1 MYGAIIGDIAGSTL
15 EFKRKKNYDFQIFLP
30 GSNITD
36 DTIMTIA
43 VARALMHWRASGGD
57 LHEAMRFH
65 MRDLGRKYP
74 YPLGAYG
81 GNFASWLRS
90 NSPIPYYSCG
100 NGSAMR
106 VSPCGL
112 IAVDLEEALE
122 LAKISA
128 EVTHNH
134 PEGIKGAQATAA
146 AIYLAK
152 TGHTIEEIRTY
163 IHENFYPMDRTCDE
177 IRPTYKFEPTCQK
190 SVPESIIAF
199 LESTSYEDAIR
210 KVISLGGDA
219 DTMAAITGSIAWAYY
234 RFREGNKLTT
244 DMWTLMKFAKAFMPE
259 EFIHSV
265 EMFELLCKDTYVRKP
280 EGIVV
285 KEIVRESTQEPV
297 PEPAP
302 ELTLERFRSA
312 HEEFYDT
319 ALREIK
325 SGMKQSHWMWYIF
338 PQIQGLGHS
347 STAKYYAIKDKEEA
361 IAYWNDP
368 VLSSHLMEISQELL
382 KLNSPI
388 DWIMG
393 YPDNLK
399 LRSCMT
405 LFYLVSNENIFKDVL
420 DKFYAG
426 NMDEYTKQKIC

>member
-15 EFKRKKNYDFQIFLP
+15 EFKRKKDCEFQIFLP
-30 GSNITD
+30 GSDITD
-36 DTIMTIA
+36 DTIMTVA
-43 VARALMHWRASGGD
+43 VARALMQWKQENAD

-74 YPLGAYG
+74 NPLGAYG
-81 GNFASWLRS
+81 GNFAGWLRS

-106 VSPCGL
+106 ASPCGL
-112 IAVDLEEALE
+112 MAASLEETLE

-146 AIYLAK
+146 AVYLAK
-152 TGHTIEEIRTY
+152 TGHTMDEIRAY

-177 IRPTYKFEPTCQK
+177 IRPTYRFEPTCQK

-199 LESTSYEDAIR
+199 LESVSYEDAIR

-219 DTMAAITGSIAWAYY
+219 DTMGAITGGIAWAYY
-234 RFREGNKLTT
+234 RCQEGNKLAT
-244 DMWTLMKFAKAFMPE
+244 DMWTLMKFAKAFMPD
-259 EFIHSV
+259 EFVHTV
-265 EMFELLCKDTYVRKP
+265 EMFELMCKDTYVAGTVDKETP
-280 EGIVV
+280 KTSKTGSAPTSV
-285 KEIVRESTQEPV
+285 KEDG
-297 PEPAP
+297 
-302 ELTLERFRSA
+302 LERFRSA
-312 HEEFYDT
+312 HEKSYKT

-325 SGMKQSHWMWYIF
+325 SGVKQSHWMWYIF
-338 PQIQGLGHS
+338 PQLKGLGYS
-347 STAKYYAIKDKEEA
+347 KTARYYEIKDREEA
-361 IAYWNDP
+361 VAYWNDP
-368 VLSSHLMEISQELL
+368 VLSVHLLEICRELL
-382 KLNSPI
+382 KLNSSI

-399 LRSCMT
+399 LKSCMT
-405 LFYLVSNENIFKDVL
+405 LFYIVSNEILFKEVL
-420 DKFYAG
+420 DKFFAG
-426 NMDEYTKQKIC
+426 EMDEYTIQKLV

>member
-30 GSNITD
+30 GSDITD

-106 VSPCGL
+106 ASPCGL
-112 IAVDLEEALE
+112 IAASLEEALE

-146 AIYLAK
+146 AVYLAK
-152 TGHTIEEIRTY
+152 TRHTREEIRTY
-163 IHENFYPMDRTCDE
+163 IHENFYPLDRTCDE
-177 IRPTYKFEPTCQK
+177 IRPGYKFEPTCQK

-219 DTMAAITGSIAWAYY
+219 DTMGAITGSIAWTYY
-234 RFREGNKLTT
+234 CFGAEEGLSE
-244 DMWTLMKFAKAFMPE
+244 DMQELRRLARDFMPE
-259 EFIHSV
+259 DFIRTV
-265 EMFELLCKDTYVRKP
+265 EDFDSLCADTF
-280 EGIVV
+280 
-285 KEIVRESTQEPV
+285 
-297 PEPAP
+297 PA
-302 ELTLERFRSA
+302 RA
-312 HEEFYDT
+312 
-319 ALREIK
+319 
-325 SGMKQSHWMWYIF
+325 
-338 PQIQGLGHS
+338 
-347 STAKYYAIKDKEEA
+347 
-361 IAYWNDP
+361 
-368 VLSSHLMEISQELL
+368 
-382 KLNSPI
+382 
-388 DWIMG
+388 
-393 YPDNLK
+393 
-399 LRSCMT
+399 
-405 LFYLVSNENIFKDVL
+405 
-420 DKFYAG
+420 
-426 NMDEYTKQKIC
+426 

>member
-15 EFKRKKNYDFQIFLP
+15 EFKRRKNYDFQIFLP
-30 GSNITD
+30 GSDITD

-43 VARALMHWRASGGD
+43 VARALMQWKQEGGD

-74 YPLGAYG
+74 YPLGSYG
-81 GNFASWLRS
+81 SNFASWLRS

-106 VSPCGL
+106 ASPCGL
-112 IAVDLEEALE
+112 IASSLKEALE

-146 AIYLAK
+146 AVYLAK
-152 TGHTIEEIRTY
+152 TGYTIVKIRAY
-163 IHENFYPMDRTCDE
+163 INENFYPMDRTCDE
-177 IRPTYKFEPTCQK
+177 IRLTYRFEPTCQK

-219 DTMAAITGSIAWAYY
+219 DTMGAITGSIAWSYY
-234 RFREGNKLTT
+234 RRQAGDKLPL
-244 DMWTLMKFAKAFMPE
+244 DMWTLQKYAKAFMPAD
-259 EFIHSV
+259 FIHTV
-265 EMFELLCKDTYVRKP
+265 EMFELLCKDTYAYTPEEVMVEEAVR
-280 EGIVV
+280 G
-285 KEIVRESTQEPV
+285 SV
-297 PEPAP
+297 PEPAPEPVP

-312 HEEFYDT
+312 HEKSYDI

-338 PQIQGLGHS
+338 PQIQGLGRS

-368 VLSSHLMEISQELL
+368 VLSSHLIEISQELL

-393 YPDNLK
+393 CPDNLK
-399 LRSCMT
+399 LCSCMT
-405 LFYLVSNENIFKDVL
+405 LFYLVSNENTFKEVL

-426 NMDEYTKQKIC
+426 EMDEVTKQKLA